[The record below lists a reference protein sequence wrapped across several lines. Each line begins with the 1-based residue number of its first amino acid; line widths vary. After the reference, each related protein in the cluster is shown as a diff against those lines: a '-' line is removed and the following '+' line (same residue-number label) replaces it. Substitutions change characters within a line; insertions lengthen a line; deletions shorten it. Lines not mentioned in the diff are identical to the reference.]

1 MKNIKIFLIFADCV
15 VKILCFFFFSA
26 QQQYNAVWRF
36 NLISCCAKKNK
47 YCQDIWKIWSVQF
60 DRGHAPLDV
69 GKDSFLLHNNT
80 TMQFEGSILIS
91 CCAKKNK
98 YYRDIWKI
106 WSVQFDRG
114 HAPLDVRNDS
124 FLLHNNATMQFEGS
138 ILTCCCVKQNKY
150 CLDIWKIWSVQF
162 NRGHAPLDVRNDSFL
177 LHNNTTMQFE
187 GSISRCCCVKQNK
200 YCQDIWKIW

>member
-1 MKNIKIFLIFADCV
+1 MYATTH
-15 VKILCFFFFSA
+15 FFFTTTLQCS
-26 QQQYNAVWRF
+26 
-36 NLISCCAKKNK
+36 LK
-47 YCQDIWKIWSVQF
+47 VQF
-60 DRGHAPLDV
+60 WCV
-69 GKDSFLLHNNT
+69 
-80 TMQFEGSILIS
+80 
-91 CCAKKNK
+91 CCVKQNK
-98 YYRDIWKI
+98 YYQDIWKI

-200 YCQDIWKIW
+200 YCQDIWKFDQFSLIVAMHL